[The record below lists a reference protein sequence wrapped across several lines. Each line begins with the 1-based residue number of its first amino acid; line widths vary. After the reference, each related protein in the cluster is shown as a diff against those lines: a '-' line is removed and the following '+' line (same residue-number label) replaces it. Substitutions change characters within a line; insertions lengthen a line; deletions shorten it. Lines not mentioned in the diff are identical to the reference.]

1 MTLDDLRNKV
11 ENAEFES
18 KLPYPESPKDKS
30 EEANTLRRA
39 WKEDSRQLEQQFRD
53 ELFHIFQTEGGA
65 TERAA
70 KVAVDF
76 CWEEGHAFGYSE
88 VLTYA
93 DQILDIFEA
102 QKDTFMNIHNILQNL
117 SMAERLEV
125 FSAVTEGYCK
135 ECGSDVLPCDCMR
148 DE

>member
-1 MTLDDLRNKV
+1 MTLDDLRVKVANK
-11 ENAEFES
+11 EFES
-18 KLPYPESPKDKS
+18 KLPYAEHKDKS
-30 EEANTLRRA
+30 EEANKLRRA
-39 WKEDSRQLEQQFRD
+39 WKEDSYQLERRFCD
-53 ELFHIFQTEGGA
+53 ELSHIFQTEGGA

-70 KVAVDF
+70 NVAVNF

-102 QKDTFMNIHNILQNL
+102 QKDAVANIRNILQNL

-135 ECGSDVLPCDCMR
+135 ECGSDVLPCYCMR